1 MDYFY
6 KMYYNIGSIE
16 DRNKI
21 AINRYNYDSAIKTGL
36 KIKPIDQPKIFELFY
51 VPTNNT
57 INLIEK
63 VMSYDKELDEKFD
76 ILPGV
81 AKKKFMIEIIAEEL
95 YSTNELEGVKSSRK
109 EIAESTKFIMSN
121 KKPKN
126 KRFHSMI
133 ASYLELINENL
144 EHPKSAGDYREIY
157 DNITNGEIKE
167 GEIPDGKIFRKDIN
181 YVYKN
186 GKQIHR
192 GVYPESS
199 IIEKIEDLI
208 KFMNKKDDEL
218 NYLLR
223 IAIGHYY
230 FGYIHPFYDGN
241 GRTGRFI
248 SSLYLREKFSLMTTL
263 SLSRGCNIN
272 RTEYLRIFDV
282 TNKIVSS
289 GELNYFVDKFLET
302 IIAGQEDLL
311 TRLNEKIYLLD
322 MAYEKIQNDEN
333 IETEEELD
341 VMFVLIQDHYFSL
354 DSKGMTV
361 KDMVEVLQNSTVTV
375 RKKLKAMEEKGLI
388 KRIKSNPLVYILPNE
403 YLENE

>member
-81 AKKKFMIEIIAEEL
+81 AKKKFMIEIIADEL

-144 EHPKSAGDYREIY
+144 EHPKSAGDYRKIY
-157 DNITNGEIKE
+157 DNITSGEIKE

-263 SLSRGCNIN
+263 LLSRGCNIN

-375 RKKLKAMEEKGLI
+375 RKKLKAMEGKGLI
-388 KRIKSNPLVYILPNE
+388 KRIKSNPLVYILPDE

>member
-144 EHPKSAGDYREIY
+144 EHPKSAGDYRKIY
-157 DNITNGEIKE
+157 DNITSGEIKE

-192 GVYPESS
+192 GVYLESS

>member
-81 AKKKFMIEIIAEEL
+81 AKKKFMIEIIADEL

-144 EHPKSAGDYREIY
+144 EHPKSAGDYRKIY
-157 DNITNGEIKE
+157 DNITSREIKE

-375 RKKLKAMEEKGLI
+375 RKKLKAMEGKGLI
-388 KRIKSNPLVYILPNE
+388 KRIKSNPLVYILPDE

>member
-81 AKKKFMIEIIAEEL
+81 AKKKFMIEIIADEL

-144 EHPKSAGDYREIY
+144 EYPKSAGDYRKIY
-157 DNITNGEIKE
+157 DNITSGEIKE

-263 SLSRGCNIN
+263 LLSRGCNIN

-375 RKKLKAMEEKGLI
+375 RKKLKAMEGKGLI
-388 KRIKSNPLVYILPNE
+388 KRIKSNPLVYILPDE

>member
-81 AKKKFMIEIIAEEL
+81 AKKKFMIEIIADEL

-144 EHPKSAGDYREIY
+144 EYPKSAGDYRKIY
-157 DNITNGEIKE
+157 DNITSGEIKE

-263 SLSRGCNIN
+263 LLSRGCNIN

-341 VMFVLIQDHYFSL
+341 VMFALIQDHYFSL

-375 RKKLKAMEEKGLI
+375 RKKLKAMEGKGLI
-388 KRIKSNPLVYILPNE
+388 KRIKSNPLVYILPDE

>member
-192 GVYPESS
+192 GVYLESS

>member
-133 ASYLELINENL
+133 ASYLELINEKL
-144 EHPKSAGDYREIY
+144 ECPKSAGDYRKIY
-157 DNITNGEIKE
+157 DNITSGEIKE
-167 GEIPDGKIFRKDIN
+167 GEIPDGNIFRKDIN
-181 YVYKN
+181 YIYKN

-192 GVYPESS
+192 GVYPESA

-208 KFMNKKDDEL
+208 KFMSKKDDEL

-272 RTEYLRIFDV
+272 RTEYLKIFDV
-282 TNKIVSS
+282 TNKIISS

-302 IIAGQEDLL
+302 IIVGQEDLL

>member
-81 AKKKFMIEIIAEEL
+81 AKKKFMIEIIADEL

-144 EHPKSAGDYREIY
+144 EYPKSAGDYRKIY
-157 DNITNGEIKE
+157 DNITSGEIKE

-223 IAIGHYY
+223 IAIGHCY

-263 SLSRGCNIN
+263 LLSRGCNIN

-341 VMFVLIQDHYFSL
+341 VMFALIQDHYFSL

-375 RKKLKAMEEKGLI
+375 RKKLKAMEGKGLI
-388 KRIKSNPLVYILPNE
+388 KRIKSNPLVYILPDE

>member
-81 AKKKFMIEIIAEEL
+81 AKKKFMIEIIADEL

-144 EHPKSAGDYREIY
+144 EHPKSAGDYRKIY
-157 DNITNGEIKE
+157 DNITSGEIKE

-272 RTEYLRIFDV
+272 RTEYLKIFDV

-302 IIAGQEDLL
+302 IIVGQEDLL

-341 VMFVLIQDHYFSL
+341 VMFALIQDHYFSL

-375 RKKLKAMEEKGLI
+375 RKKLKAMEGKGLI

>member
-81 AKKKFMIEIIAEEL
+81 AKKKFMIEIIADEL

-144 EHPKSAGDYREIY
+144 EHPKSAGDYRKIY
-157 DNITNGEIKE
+157 DNITSGEIKE

-375 RKKLKAMEEKGLI
+375 RKKLKAMEGKGLI
-388 KRIKSNPLVYILPNE
+388 KRIKSNPLVYILPDE

>member
-81 AKKKFMIEIIAEEL
+81 AKKKFMIEIIADEL

-144 EHPKSAGDYREIY
+144 EHPKSGGDYRKIY
-157 DNITNGEIKE
+157 DNITSREIKE

-375 RKKLKAMEEKGLI
+375 RKKLKAMEGKGLI
-388 KRIKSNPLVYILPNE
+388 KRIKSNPLVYILPDE